1 MIKRI
6 HSNLFYASDL
16 KATANFYKELGFDIQ
31 ESEDGAR
38 IKLGDFTLA
47 FIDENK
53 TPIKNESGL
62 KPKGTGIFTY
72 VEVGNVDDYF
82 NEIKKNGIAPRTEP
96 KTWPWG
102 KREFVVKDPDG
113 YKLVFYSSVKKDN

>member
-1 MIKRI
+1 MLKRF
-6 HSNLFYASDL
+6 HSNLFYASDIE
-16 KATANFYKELGFDIQ
+16 KTAKFYEELGFSVIKLDDQ
-31 ESEDGAR
+31 AK

-53 TPIKNESGL
+53 TPIKNESGRT
-62 KPKGTGIFTY
+62 PKGLGIYTY
-72 VEVGNVDDYF
+72 IEVDDIDNYYQF
-82 NEIKKNGIAPRTEP
+82 VKSKNIHSTEP

-113 YKLVFYSSVKKDN
+113 YKLVFYSPVEQS